1 MSLFAEYLPKDQVA
15 APLDVCN
22 GLMIRT
28 VEARDLAALALI
40 AAEREG
46 STQTVQL
53 KLLEKHLSHQ
63 ETGQSLILVAEVPGA
78 IAGFGKC
85 AYCKP
90 PDSAP
95 ANAAPAGWYLTGV
108 IVAPQFRR
116 RRIGHQLTQARLQ
129 WLARRTSKAYY
140 VASAQNRVTI
150 ELHRQFGFVE
160 GTRDFS
166 FPNVSF
172 TGGVGILFEM
182 DLRSPHAK
190 PIYESEIEVQAGH

>member
-1 MSLFAEYLPKDQVA
+1 MSLFADYQPRHSVSVS
-15 APLDVCN
+15 LDVSC

-28 VEARDLAALALI
+28 AEARDLTALAMI

-46 STQTVQL
+46 STQTAQL
-53 KLLEKHLSHQ
+53 KLFENHLSHQ
-63 ETGQSLILVAEVPGA
+63 ETGQSMTLVAEVAGMV
-78 IAGFGKC
+78 AGFGKC

-90 PDSAP
+90 PPEDAL
-95 ANAAPAGWYLTGV
+95 ANAAPDGWYLTGV

-129 WLARRTSKAYY
+129 WLARRTSKVYY

-150 ELHRQFGFVE
+150 ELHRQLGFVE
-160 GTRDFS
+160 VTRDFS
-166 FPNVSF
+166 FPKVTF

-190 PIYESEIEVQAGH
+190 